1 MTLDLALSLAARGW
15 YVFPVSATT
24 RRPVVKWGD
33 AATTDAEQVATWWTG
48 DHLDALVGVH
58 AGKSRLVVV
67 DIDEKNGKS
76 GSQALE
82 QAGITSP
89 DTFSYSTRS
98 GGRHLLYAAPS
109 DRDLTIAQNVPVDGV
124 DIRAG
129 VGFIVYN
136 GPALDKDTP
145 PELAPAPEWSLL
157 DRKKQA
163 NSDDDATVTA
173 WLDRTASGKPSK
185 SVREALTAVTPDG
198 MDRAA
203 MLHAVTELIKLG
215 AEPGA
220 GDAYRQARR
229 TYLEHYPDYAREWDN
244 AAAGSVKRLGLPPI
258 TFDIPKPERKALKQ
272 RADPVKAIKRAAKVQ
287 PGHDRLAG
295 LDELDP
301 ELFFDNKLGLLSM
314 RLASAIS
321 GDIAIGLDGLCWEYR
336 NGVWAPN
343 DTAIETRTI
352 HALGDRYRPSAAM
365 TMRSVIM
372 NGGDAPHLRDVPNGD
387 YLNVLNG
394 MLNWRTGAL
403 EPHDPAHLSTVQ
415 LSVAHDPAATAPYF
429 EAWLRE
435 RVPADAYKT
444 VLEVIG
450 YLLMSGNPYQKAVLL
465 YGPGSNGKSTLLRVI
480 RAIAGD
486 QNISGV
492 TLRSMSEGKFETA
505 GMFGKLLNIVG
516 DIDSKYLNDASTFKA
531 ITGDDGI
538 DAQHKF
544 GRPFRFHAW
553 AVPVFSANKMWAS
566 ADTSD
571 GYFRRWLTIPFPYE
585 VEHDPTFSEARFLDE
600 LPGILNL
607 AVAGL
612 QRLAKRGRFK
622 EPQSIR
628 DLLAEF
634 RSAADVVAT
643 WLDDDERVVK
653 HDEESDGRES
663 RHTLYVRFRTWAT
676 DNGYGNMSS
685 ATFYE
690 RLRGLKYHEVKSN
703 GVRMFH
709 GLSVRGAVDLGNVT
723 NLHRGARADGDRL
736 A

>member
-1 MTLDLALSLAARGW
+1 MTLDIALSLAAAGW
-15 YVFPVSATT
+15 HVFPVSATT
-24 RRPVVKWGD
+24 RRPVVKWGE
-33 AATTDAEQVATWWTG
+33 AATTDPEQVATWWTG
-48 DHLDALVGVH
+48 DHTEALVGVH
-58 AGKSRLVVV
+58 CGRSGLVVV

-76 GSQALE
+76 GSAALAA
-82 QAGITSP
+82 AGITPP
-89 DTFSYSTRS
+89 DTFSYPTRS
-98 GGRHLLYAAPS
+98 GGRHLLYAAP
-109 DRDLTIAQNVPVDGV
+109 DGRDLTIAQNIPVDGV

-136 GPALDKDTP
+136 GPALDKQQAQQLTP
-145 PELAPAPEWSLL
+145 APAWSLL
-157 DRKKQA
+157 DRKTQQ

-173 WLDRTASGKPSK
+173 WLERTAPGKLTK
-185 SVREALTAVTPDG
+185 ALREAVATVTADG

-203 MLHAVTELIKLG
+203 MLHAVTELVKLG
-215 AEPGA
+215 AERGA
-220 GDAYRQARR
+220 GDAYRQARA

-244 AAAGSVKRLGLPPI
+244 AAAGSVKRLGLPPV

-272 RADPVKAIKRAAKVQ
+272 RADPTRAIKRANKIK
-287 PGHDRLAG
+287 PGANRLRA
-295 LDELDP
+295 LDQLDP
-301 ELFFDNKLGLLSM
+301 ELFFDNKLGLQSM
-314 RLASAIS
+314 RLASAIA
-321 GDIAIGLDGLCWEYR
+321 GDLAIGLDGLCWEYR
-336 NGVWAPN
+336 GGVWAPN

-352 HALGDRYRPSAAM
+352 HALGDRYRPGHAV

-372 NGGDAPHLRDVPNGD
+372 NGGDAPHLKDVPNGD
-387 YLNVLNG
+387 YLNVTNG
-394 MLNWRTGAL
+394 MLNWRTGEL
-403 EPHDPAHLSTVQ
+403 DPHDPAHLSTVQ
-415 LSVAHDPAATAPYF
+415 LSVAHDANATAPYF

-585 VEHDPTFSEARFLDE
+585 VKHNPSFNEARFLDE

-612 QRLAKRGRFK
+612 QRLAKRGKFK

-643 WLDDDERVVK
+643 WLDDDDRVVK
-653 HDEESDGRES
+653 HGDNVTARES
-663 RHTLYVRFRTWAT
+663 RHTLYVRFRTWAA
-676 DNGYGNMSS
+676 DNGYTNMSS

-703 GVRMFH
+703 GVRMFA
-709 GLSVRGAVDLGNVT
+709 GLTVRGAVEHDNVT
-723 NLHRGARADGDRL
+723 SLHRGARSEGDRG